1 MKKIFIICF
10 SIFLLSC
17 TSEDSEVLENFNIKS
32 ENEIVP
38 FDSKILVYIVKIC
51 LISVHLSTHLFA
63 SLQ

>member
-38 FDSKILVYIVKIC
+38 FDSKILVYIVKIS
-51 LISVHLSTHLFA
+51 LISAQLSTH
-63 SLQ
+63 